1 MKFLNVSLL
10 LKRFLSYN
18 EKISLAIIS
27 KEALKPNKVKSLA
40 QDIALEIIRYDQ
52 QGCYSPQMIF
62 IESSLKITP
71 KMFAQMIKSALQQL
85 ELQYPLHTLSIDESM
100 ERLNRLKDEE
110 MKSLFNN
117 NREVYTNKDSSWVLI
132 YQEELQFTQV
142 L

>member
-1 MKFLNVSLL
+1 
-10 LKRFLSYN
+10 
-18 EKISLAIIS
+18 
-27 KEALKPNKVKSLA
+27 
-40 QDIALEIIRYDQ
+40 
-52 QGCYSPQMIF
+52 
-62 IESSLKITP
+62 
-71 KMFAQMIKSALQQL
+71 
-85 ELQYPLHTLSIDESM
+85 M

>member
-1 MKFLNVSLL
+1 
-10 LKRFLSYN
+10 
-18 EKISLAIIS
+18 
-27 KEALKPNKVKSLA
+27 
-40 QDIALEIIRYDQ
+40 
-52 QGCYSPQMIF
+52 MIF

-100 ERLNRLKDEE
+100 EHLNRLKDEE

-132 YQEELQFTQV
+132 YQEELQFTPSPLNRFIRIMPFDDIHNLVHIFSPFKIIYKQLV
-142 L
+142 